1 MVFRFKFVAEE
12 QLLLQGVSVLS
23 DKRICDMSRQF
34 PNAFLI
40 CLIS

>member
-23 DKRICDMSRQF
+23 DKKENLRYE
-34 PNAFLI
+34 
-40 CLIS
+40 